1 LNPPQSPFEK
11 GGLKG
16 GFGGLEEIF
25 TKGGSTFP
33 FPLLKGGSTFPFP
46 LLKGG
51 DEGEVYNRG
60 NQRKGKNKV

>member
-11 GGLKG
+11 GGIKG

-25 TKGGSTFP
+25 T
-33 FPLLKGGSTFPFP
+33 KGGSTFPFP